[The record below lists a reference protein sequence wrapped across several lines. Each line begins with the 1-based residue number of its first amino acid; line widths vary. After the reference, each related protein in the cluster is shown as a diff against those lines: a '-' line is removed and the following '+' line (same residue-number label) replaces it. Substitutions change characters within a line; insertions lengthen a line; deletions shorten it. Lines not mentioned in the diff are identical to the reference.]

1 MKATPDQQQQIL
13 RLAQLDQELSVG
25 SAQLRHLREG
35 AEIAAIR
42 TELIQSSER
51 LLEGRTELEN
61 ITAELKRSES
71 DLELVEKRIAQDNER
86 LLTVSSHKD
95 ADGISHELVSLKA
108 RLSNLEDVE
117 LEIMERRDAAT
128 AALETLTAERA
139 DIAQKLS
146 VAEAAAGLP
155 SLVFLD
161 LGGCGVG
168 PAGAAAL
175 AAALP
180 TMAALKDLEL
190 DYNKLGDAGAEALA
204 AGLASA
210 KALVIVDVRYNGIG
224 EAALASAIA
233 KLPTGA
239 QARSQPQVR
248 D

>member
-146 VAEAAAGLP
+146 VAEAAAEVEIIKLQSGL
-155 SLVFLD
+155 SLVAGERKSLQDSLPAELFELYEKKASR
-161 LGGCGVG
+161 GV
-168 PAGAAAL
+168 
-175 AAALP
+175 
-180 TMAALKDLEL
+180 
-190 DYNKLGDAGAEALA
+190 A
-204 AGLASA
+204 AGRLINRDCDACRIALTSA
-210 KALVIVDVRYNGIG
+210 AYEDVIATAQDEIATCPNCQAILVR
-224 EAALASAIA
+224 
-233 KLPTGA
+233 
-239 QARSQPQVR
+239 
-248 D
+248 

>member
-146 VAEAAAGLP
+146 VAEAAVEAEIIKLQSGL
-155 SLVFLD
+155 SLVAGERKSVQDSLPAELFELYEKKASR
-161 LGGCGVG
+161 GV
-168 PAGAAAL
+168 
-175 AAALP
+175 
-180 TMAALKDLEL
+180 
-190 DYNKLGDAGAEALA
+190 A
-204 AGLASA
+204 AGRLINRDCDACRIALTSA
-210 KALVIVDVRYNGIG
+210 AYEDVIATAQDEIATCPNCQAILVR
-224 EAALASAIA
+224 
-233 KLPTGA
+233 
-239 QARSQPQVR
+239 
-248 D
+248 

>member
-35 AEIAAIR
+35 AEIATIR

-108 RLSNLEDVE
+108 RRSNLEDVE

-146 VAEAAAGLP
+146 VAEAAAEAEIIKLQSGL
-155 SLVFLD
+155 SLVAGERKNVQDSLPAELFELYAKKASR
-161 LGGCGVG
+161 GV
-168 PAGAAAL
+168 
-175 AAALP
+175 
-180 TMAALKDLEL
+180 
-190 DYNKLGDAGAEALA
+190 A
-204 AGLASA
+204 AGRLINRDCDACRIALTSAAYEDVLATA
-210 KALVIVDVRYNGIG
+210 QDEIATCPNCQAILVR
-224 EAALASAIA
+224 
-233 KLPTGA
+233 
-239 QARSQPQVR
+239 
-248 D
+248 

>member
-25 SAQLRHLREG
+25 SAHLRHLREG

-117 LEIMERRDAAT
+117 LEIMERRDVAT

-139 DIAQKLS
+139 HIVQKLT
-146 VAEAAAGLP
+146 VAEAAAEAEIIKLQSGL
-155 SLVFLD
+155 SLVAGERKSVQDFLPAE
-161 LGGCGVG
+161 LFELYEKKASRGV
-168 PAGAAAL
+168 
-175 AAALP
+175 
-180 TMAALKDLEL
+180 
-190 DYNKLGDAGAEALA
+190 A
-204 AGLASA
+204 AGRLINRDCDACRIALTSA
-210 KALVIVDVRYNGIG
+210 AYEDVIATAQDEIATCPNCQAILVR
-224 EAALASAIA
+224 
-233 KLPTGA
+233 
-239 QARSQPQVR
+239 
-248 D
+248 

>member
-71 DLELVEKRIAQDNER
+71 DLELVEKRIARDNER

-108 RLSNLEDVE
+108 RRSNLEDVE

-146 VAEAAAGLP
+146 VAEAAAEAEIIKLQSGL
-155 SLVFLD
+155 SLVAGERKSVQDSLPAELFELYEKKASR
-161 LGGCGVG
+161 GV
-168 PAGAAAL
+168 
-175 AAALP
+175 
-180 TMAALKDLEL
+180 
-190 DYNKLGDAGAEALA
+190 A
-204 AGLASA
+204 AGRLINRDCDACRIALTSA
-210 KALVIVDVRYNGIG
+210 AYEDVIATAQDEIATCPNCQAILVR
-224 EAALASAIA
+224 
-233 KLPTGA
+233 
-239 QARSQPQVR
+239 
-248 D
+248 

>member
-25 SAQLRHLREG
+25 SAHLRHLREG

-146 VAEAAAGLP
+146 VAEATAEAEIIKLQSGLSLVAGERKSVQDFLPAELFELYEKKASRGVAAGRLINRDCDACRIALTSAAYEDVIATAQDEIATCP
-155 SLVFLD
+155 NCQAILV
-161 LGGCGVG
+161 
-168 PAGAAAL
+168 
-175 AAALP
+175 
-180 TMAALKDLEL
+180 
-190 DYNKLGDAGAEALA
+190 
-204 AGLASA
+204 
-210 KALVIVDVRYNGIG
+210 R
-224 EAALASAIA
+224 
-233 KLPTGA
+233 
-239 QARSQPQVR
+239 
-248 D
+248 

>member
-108 RLSNLEDVE
+108 RRSNLEDVE

-146 VAEAAAGLP
+146 VAEAAAEAEIIKLQSGL
-155 SLVFLD
+155 SLVAGERKNVQDSLPAELFELYAKKASR
-161 LGGCGVG
+161 GV
-168 PAGAAAL
+168 
-175 AAALP
+175 
-180 TMAALKDLEL
+180 
-190 DYNKLGDAGAEALA
+190 A
-204 AGLASA
+204 AGRLINRDCDACRIALTSAAYEDVLATA
-210 KALVIVDVRYNGIG
+210 QDEIATCPNCQAILVR
-224 EAALASAIA
+224 
-233 KLPTGA
+233 
-239 QARSQPQVR
+239 
-248 D
+248 

>member
-25 SAQLRHLREG
+25 SAHLRHLREG

-117 LEIMERRDAAT
+117 LEIMERRDVAT

-139 DIAQKLS
+139 DIAQKLT
-146 VAEAAAGLP
+146 VAEAAAEEEIIKLQSGL
-155 SLVFLD
+155 SLVAGERKSVQDFLPAE
-161 LGGCGVG
+161 LFELYEKKASRGV
-168 PAGAAAL
+168 
-175 AAALP
+175 
-180 TMAALKDLEL
+180 
-190 DYNKLGDAGAEALA
+190 A
-204 AGLASA
+204 AGRLINRDCDACRIALTSA
-210 KALVIVDVRYNGIG
+210 AYEDVIATAQDEIATCPNCQAILVR
-224 EAALASAIA
+224 
-233 KLPTGA
+233 
-239 QARSQPQVR
+239 
-248 D
+248 

>member
-108 RLSNLEDVE
+108 RRSNLEDVE

-146 VAEAAAGLP
+146 VAEAAAETEIIKLQSGL
-155 SLVFLD
+155 SLVAGERKSVQDSLPAELFELYEKKASR
-161 LGGCGVG
+161 GV
-168 PAGAAAL
+168 
-175 AAALP
+175 
-180 TMAALKDLEL
+180 
-190 DYNKLGDAGAEALA
+190 A
-204 AGLASA
+204 AGRLINRDCDACRIALTSA
-210 KALVIVDVRYNGIG
+210 AYEDVIATAQDEIATCPNCQAILVR
-224 EAALASAIA
+224 
-233 KLPTGA
+233 
-239 QARSQPQVR
+239 
-248 D
+248 

>member
-95 ADGISHELVSLKA
+95 ADGISHELVSLKT

-146 VAEAAAGLP
+146 VAEATAEAEIIKLQSGLSLVAGERKSVQDSLPAELFELYEKKASRGVAAGRLINRDCDACRIALTSAAYEDVIATAQDEIATCP
-155 SLVFLD
+155 NCQAILV
-161 LGGCGVG
+161 
-168 PAGAAAL
+168 
-175 AAALP
+175 
-180 TMAALKDLEL
+180 
-190 DYNKLGDAGAEALA
+190 
-204 AGLASA
+204 
-210 KALVIVDVRYNGIG
+210 R
-224 EAALASAIA
+224 
-233 KLPTGA
+233 
-239 QARSQPQVR
+239 
-248 D
+248 